1 VLEKQAHFGGLCLDF
16 FLIIIYIVIN
26 THINIMTV
34 EQQKK
39 TPVEHYY
46 YSEDEWNRLGCGPLP
61 PERDRGLQSEH
72 VKGNPG
78 IDGKNIKG
86 YN

>member
-1 VLEKQAHFGGLCLDF
+1 MHKV
-16 FLIIIYIVIN
+16 
-26 THINIMTV
+26 NIMTV

-39 TPVEHYY
+39 TPVESYY

-61 PERDRGLQSEH
+61 PERDRARRLEN
-72 VKGNPG
+72 VVAKGNPK

>member
-1 VLEKQAHFGGLCLDF
+1 MHKV
-16 FLIIIYIVIN
+16 
-26 THINIMTV
+26 NIMIV

-39 TPVEHYY
+39 PPVDLYY

-61 PERDRGLQSEH
+61 PERDRTRQLEN
-72 VKGNPG
+72 VAAKGNSK